1 MTLRGHC
8 AKLAIENKGNKK
20 IYQYWHLHPQYLNAI
35 EITTTDENG
44 KQLEPLT
51 EEKWFSGYYGVKEK
65 AIRLT
70 FASEKNIFNTTI
82 RIK

>member
-1 MTLRGHC
+1 MSHARDSQ
-8 AKLAIENKGNKK
+8 NKGNRK
-20 IYQYWHLHPQYLNAI
+20 IYQYWHLHPDYLDAI
-35 EITTTDENG
+35 EIITINEDG
-44 KQLEPLT
+44 KEILPVI

-70 FASEKNIFNTTI
+70 FASEKNVFNTTI